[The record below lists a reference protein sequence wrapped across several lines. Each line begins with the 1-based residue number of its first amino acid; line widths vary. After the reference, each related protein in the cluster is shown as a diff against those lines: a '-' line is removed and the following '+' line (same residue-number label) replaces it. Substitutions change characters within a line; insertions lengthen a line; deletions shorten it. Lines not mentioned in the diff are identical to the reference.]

1 MNWRFLAVAALSLLL
16 APVRAENFPFPQ
28 HVTYTA
34 GAIKPAF
41 AQAALDSAVTTFYNA
56 WKAKYLVNGCASNH
70 YYVYYSVDYTPSPA
84 NAITCSEA
92 HGYGMLIAALMAGY
106 DVNARTYFDGMFRF
120 FTNHPS
126 AITPNLMAWQQIT
139 GCVNEPTGGND
150 TATDGDLDIAYA
162 LLLADRQWGSAGE
175 INYLAE
181 ARKVIAAVMSG
192 EVNASA
198 WSLRLGDWATSG
210 NSHGF
215 AWATG
220 TRPSDF
226 MPDHF
231 RAYQLFSGNTNW
243 ARVVDKCYQIVGVI
257 QTNNSPATG
266 LVPDFVVNADT
277 TAAPAPAS
285 YLEGSTDLSYAYN
298 SCRVPW
304 RLATDYLVSGDAR
317 AKVAVGKINSWI
329 QAKTSGNPANIKDG
343 YNITNGAAL
352 SGTSYSLAFAA
363 PFAVGAMVNATN
375 QVWLDKLWTNVTS
388 KVVADD
394 AYFGNTIKLL
404 DLIILS
410 GNWWTPALKPAVLTP
425 PARLADGSF
434 RLQAVVEPQFTNRLE
449 ASTNLADWSALLVT
463 NPVAATVTIVDTQ
476 AAALDRRFY
485 RSR

>member
-41 AQAALDSAVTTFYNA
+41 SQAALDSAVTTFYNA

-106 DVNARTYFDGMFRF
+106 DVNARTCFDGMFRF

-126 AITPNLMAWQQIT
+126 SITPNLMAWQQVT

-192 EVNASA
+192 
-198 WSLRLGDWATSG
+198 
-210 NSHGF
+210 
-215 AWATG
+215 ATG

-231 RAYQLFSGNTNW
+231 RAFQLFGGNTNW

-277 TAAPAPAS
+277 TPAPAPAS
-285 YLEGSTDLSYAYN
+285 YLEGATDRSYAYN

-317 AKVAVGKINSWI
+317 AKVAVDKINSWI

-352 SGTSYSLAFAA
+352 SGTSYSLA
-363 PFAVGAMVNATN
+363 
-375 QVWLDKLWTNVTS
+375 
-388 KVVADD
+388 
-394 AYFGNTIKLL
+394 
-404 DLIILS
+404 
-410 GNWWTPALKPAVLTP
+410 
-425 PARLADGSF
+425 
-434 RLQAVVEPQFTNRLE
+434 
-449 ASTNLADWSALLVT
+449 
-463 NPVAATVTIVDTQ
+463 
-476 AAALDRRFY
+476 
-485 RSR
+485 